1 MVSDFCGAVF
11 GVFQGPK
18 FWVWLCK
25 LLRMSVK
32 KRFIAIKERVKD
44 ALFAS
49 RIFLLLWAGR
59 S

>member
-1 MVSDFCGAVF
+1 MPDFCGADF
-11 GVFQGPK
+11 GVLQGSK

-32 KRFIAIKERVKD
+32 KRFIAIKERFKD
-44 ALFAS
+44 ALFPS
-49 RIFLLLWAGR
+49 RIFLLVWAGR

>member
-1 MVSDFCGAVF
+1 MSAFCGADF
-11 GVFQGPK
+11 GVLQGSK

-32 KRFIAIKERVKD
+32 KRFIAVKD
-44 ALFAS
+44 ALFPS
-49 RIFLLLWAGR
+49 RIFLLVWAGR

>member
-1 MVSDFCGAVF
+1 MVSDFCGAIF

-18 FWVWLCK
+18 FQVWLCK

-32 KRFIAIKERVKD
+32 KRFIAIKERFKD
-44 ALFAS
+44 ALFPS

-59 S
+59 Y